1 MDPLLLAHPPTTYP
15 QYSGMTNDE
24 MPFDSFCIVCDRL
37 IIPPKEVDPVEGSKT
52 VKKKLGGGT
61 IRVKNPDGTT
71 TTRSANGQKVTR
83 PGLKRN
89 PNSAARLAAL
99 NNSSKMQPLTRT
111 KTNDSVT
118 SPTNEI
124 PPNKPTDNLIS
135 PKSHKIMTPRINTAA
150 PLFRSSIYCSK
161 QCMEQ
166 DAGKSSEAYANIA
179 RTLSYDFSHAF
190 PMDTPGVT
198 VNDHSSPY
206 GPPSPLFVSGSDT
219 ESSAASNAGGLHDSG
234 PASSAPKF
242 MEYFRLSK
250 EGPDEAWN
258 SVQRQRRSS
267 MQPSSSQRPSTGM
280 SHTSGPAHP
289 STDSLSSLCNGESDY
304 GLGRSVSGP
313 GKKRVMTP
321 FQMPERE
328 RESYGAGKR
337 SISGS
342 TSSEYFAPI
351 PTRVPLKRSE
361 LSQSSL
367 LASSPSS
374 VQGVAIPPE
383 FGSAPSHTL
392 DLLQSYAHAFPVR
405 SPSGLSTSVQR
416 GFVFPGSTSM
426 TPESTNSRRSSMSR
440 PVSGTIRAK
449 SRTSCSGNH
458 GEATWDSFG
467 KEVVDEK
474 NHKSHCKRTGT
485 PCSLSTNT
493 AIPMSVPADF
503 RGRSSTLDHVSSS
516 QYDTTPKQSLEKS
529 VGGWKI
535 KYFQPS
541 STLVERSG
549 TIVDKRDR
557 SVSRGPATNRRTSTR
572 AVSDGNGIAIPTS
585 TKVQLSNSTNSSMT
599 STSRTPLTS
608 SSIIKMPPPATIP
621 NRPSTTIPQAGAGNG
636 ELPDISSLNISSI
649 PNKKSSGFN
658 WESSEKKGM
667 KTYEI
672 PDAPKFKL
680 DRNKAGLFYFQ

>member
-1 MDPLLLAHPPTTYP
+1 MDPLLLAHPPTTYS
-15 QYSGMTNDE
+15 QMSGMTTDE
-24 MPFDSFCIVCDRL
+24 MPFDSYCIVCDRL
-37 IIPPKEVDPVEGSKT
+37 IVPPKEVEPVEPPKT
-52 VKKKLGGGT
+52 VKKKMGGGT

-99 NNSSKMQPLTRT
+99 NSSSKMQPLTRS

-118 SPTNEI
+118 SPTSES
-124 PPNKPTDNLIS
+124 PTNKSVEDLTS
-135 PKSHKIMTPRINTAA
+135 PQSNKVVTPRINTSLPA
-150 PLFRSSIYCSK
+150 FKSSIYCSK

-166 DAGKSSEAYANIA
+166 DAGKSSAAYANIA
-179 RTLSYDFSHAF
+179 RTLSYDFSQAF
-190 PMDTPGVT
+190 PVETPGVH
-198 VNDHSSPY
+198 VHDHSRSPY

-219 ESSAASNAGGLHDSG
+219 ESSAASAAGGLLDNSG

-267 MQPSSSQRPSTGM
+267 MQPSASQRPSQSTALSQ
-280 SHTSGPAHP
+280 SHVQAHP
-289 STDSLSSLCNGESDY
+289 SNDSLSSLWNGESDY
-304 GLGRSVSGP
+304 ISARSVSSS
-313 GKKRVMTP
+313 GKMRAMTS
-321 FQMPERE
+321 FQIPERE
-328 RESYGAGKR
+328 VYGAGKR
-337 SISGS
+337 SVSISS
-342 TSSEYFAPI
+342 TTEPTAPI
-351 PTRVPLKRSE
+351 PTRAPLRRSD

-367 LASSPSS
+367 AASPSS
-374 VQGVAIPPE
+374 VQGVPIPPE

-416 GFVFPGSTSM
+416 GFVFPGSTAMS
-426 TPESTNSRRSSMSR
+426 PNPSESRRSSMTMSR

-449 SRTSCSGNH
+449 SRN
-458 GEATWDSFG
+458 EATWDSFG

-474 NHKSHCKRTGT
+474 NYKSYCKRHGQC
-485 PCSLSTNT
+485 PSSY
-493 AIPMSVPADF
+493 AAPEHSAVPMSVPADF
-503 RGRSSTLDHVSSS
+503 RGRSAVEYACSGAH
-516 QYDTTPKQSLEKS
+516 DTTPKQSLERG

-541 STLVERSG
+541 STLLDRSG
-549 TIVDKRDR
+549 TIRKDKER
-557 SVSRGPATNRRTSTR
+557 SSSRSTSSSGSGSGARSSSRSRG
-572 AVSDGNGIAIPTS
+572 GIAIANANLSTS
-585 TKVQLSNSTNSSMT
+585 AASTA
-599 STSRTPLTS
+599 TSRTPMIS
-608 SSIIKMPPPATIP
+608 RMPPPASVP
-621 NRPSTTIPQAGAGNG
+621 HRPATTLPPAQAQGGF
-636 ELPDISSLNISSI
+636 LPDIAGLKIEAGGCGIESNSV
-649 PNKKSSGFN
+649 PKSGFN